1 MGDSLPTVYYLY
13 GDDDLAMEEIVAQ
26 IKARLG
32 APDVA
37 DLNFTRFEVKSHHL
51 GLVAEAC
58 GTAPFLAARR
68 VVVVEEAG
76 RLAKSAS
83 AKSELDAMMLG
94 LPASTA
100 LVLLDPIDLSRRT
113 SLPNHQRR
121 SFLYQWTHDHS
132 DLAFVQICARKRG
145 QAFIRWLLQRSQE
158 QGFELE
164 VEAAER
170 LATYVLDDPHMANQ
184 ELRKLADYVAVARPI
199 TAEDVEAL
207 TPLTSQSDVF
217 AMVDSLGNRQ
227 GQLALAHLHKL
238 LADEDP
244 IFAFAMIVRQF
255 RLILQAR
262 EALDSG
268 RNPSEVLDAPAFVV
282 KKVSAQADNFTM
294 PQLETIYRKLGQI
307 DYESKVGGPELAV
320 AMDGF
325 VGAIGG

>member
-184 ELRKLADYVAVARPI
+184 ELRKLADYVA
-199 TAEDVEAL
+199 
-207 TPLTSQSDVF
+207 
-217 AMVDSLGNRQ
+217 
-227 GQLALAHLHKL
+227 LAHLHKL